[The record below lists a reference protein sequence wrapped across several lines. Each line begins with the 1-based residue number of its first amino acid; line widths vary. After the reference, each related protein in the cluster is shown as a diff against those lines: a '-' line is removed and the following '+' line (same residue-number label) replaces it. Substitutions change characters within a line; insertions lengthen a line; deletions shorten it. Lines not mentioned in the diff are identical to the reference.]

1 LRLTRVA
8 SLAEHF
14 SEEEHPM
21 QIDFTRPTDKTYAEA
36 IEAVKAA
43 AAVHSFRVSF
53 VHDIAETLRE
63 RGFEREPVSIIE
75 MCNAKYASEVLAE
88 DILIGL
94 MLPCPVMV
102 YEQDGDVLIS
112 TMRPTLM
119 GNFFP
124 DAEIADVAAEVEA
137 KIFAIVEQAAG

>member
-1 LRLTRVA
+1 
-8 SLAEHF
+8 
-14 SEEEHPM
+14 M
-21 QIDFTRPTDKTYAEA
+21 QIDFTVPTDKPYAEA
-36 IEAVKAA
+36 VQAVVDAA
-43 AAVHSFRVSF
+43 GAHGFRVSF

-63 RGFEREPVSIIE
+63 RGFEREPVTIVE

-119 GNFFP
+119 GSFFP
-124 DAEIADVAAEVEA
+124 AAEIADVASAVEA
-137 KIFAIVEQAAG
+137 KIFAIVEDAAGVRSAS